1 MAGTRR
7 SARQA
12 GTESSPPSAKSTN
25 GTKRKAEESSPAT
38 ASKPKRGRSSKAAK
52 EQKTLE
58 ETMPTSNDT
67 EEQPDVEMSQ
77 PANESDAK
85 DDGNGEFK
93 RADGCWGWLDKASYE
108 TLKANGKG
116 EDGQETNMK
125 AGDSFKGKNKE
136 GESMDDPEKALKDSR
151 GGAGVNALDKVKA
164 DDGDSGKTGKVSI
177 PLLKSDV
184 TTLLIMT
191 QGDENKNEAQ
201 TTNGAQEP
209 AIEEDKEREKAQ
221 PSNVMEKGIIYFFTR
236 GRVDTE
242 HPEQV
247 QDLQRSFMVL
257 RPLPPGGK
265 LTDGVIQDVGNNR
278 LIAVPKKVWPKSG
291 KDKFMAFVEKAG
303 VSMETLKEEFFQG
316 STYTTQTVGTRH
328 TPDVTPIGEGV
339 YAITYTGSG
348 RTTNHLSYMLTIPQE
363 IGEVQK
369 DVGIAEKGSFVLS
382 AKNPNAK
389 QPSYAALPQSAEFPK
404 ELLDEFGSL
413 GWLPARPEHLNYVNA
428 QVLLIGE
435 DFNGEGTNKD
445 EKDESKETPV
455 EELEKLEHEDELRI
469 QHLKGD
475 DTVHLDLGISAKDY
489 PSVKTTW

>member
-108 TLKANGKG
+108 TPKANGKG
-116 EDGQETNMK
+116 ENGQETNMK

-164 DDGDSGKTGKVSI
+164 DDGDSGKTEKGN
-177 PLLKSDV
+177 
-184 TTLLIMT
+184 
-191 QGDENKNEAQ
+191 ENKDEAQ

-209 AIEEDKEREKAQ
+209 AIEEDEEREKAQ

-475 DTVHLDLGISAKDY
+475 DTVYLDLGISAKDY

>member
-38 ASKPKRGRSSKAAK
+38 ASKSKRGRPSKAAK

-58 ETMPTSNDT
+58 ETMPATDDT
-67 EEQPDVEMSQ
+67 EEQQDVEMSQ
-77 PANESDAK
+77 PANESDVK
-85 DDGNGEFK
+85 DDGNSEFK
-93 RADGCWGWLDKASYE
+93 RADGCWGWHDKANYE
-108 TLKANGKG
+108 APKANGQG
-116 EDGQETNMK
+116 EHGKEAIVN

-151 GGAGVNALDKVKA
+151 GGAGVNALDEVKA
-164 DDGDSGKTGKVSI
+164 DEGDSGKTDK
-177 PLLKSDV
+177 
-184 TTLLIMT
+184 
-191 QGDENKNEAQ
+191 GDDNKDAAQ
-201 TTNGAQEP
+201 ATNGAQES

-242 HPEQV
+242 HPQQV

-316 STYTTQTVGTRH
+316 STYSTQTVGTRH

-363 IGEVQK
+363 IGQVQE

-413 GWLPARPEHLNYVNA
+413 GWLPARPEHLNYANA

-435 DFNGEGTNKD
+435 DFNGEGTDKD

-475 DTVHLDLGISAKDY
+475 DTVYLDLGISAKDY

>member
-7 SARQA
+7 SARNA
-12 GTESSPPSAKSTN
+12 GTSSSPPSASSTN
-25 GTKRKAEESSPAT
+25 GTKRKADDASPAT
-38 ASKPKRGRSSKAAK
+38 ASKPKRGRPSKASK

-58 ETMPTSNDT
+58 ETMPAVDDST
-67 EEQPDVEMSQ
+67 EQQDVEMTETKPESG
-77 PANESDAK
+77 ANGEAEGDFKRPDGCTGWMDSGSYDSPKSNGNAK
-85 DDGNGEFK
+85 DGE
-93 RADGCWGWLDKASYE
+93 KASDI
-108 TLKANGKG
+108 G
-116 EDGQETNMK
+116 
-125 AGDSFKGKNKE
+125 GDEFKGKTKE
-136 GESMDDPEKALKDSR
+136 GEDKSDPEKSLKDSR
-151 GGAGVNALDKVKA
+151 GGAGLNALDKVQA
-164 DDGDSGKTGKVSI
+164 NEGDAGKTSKDDDD
-177 PLLKSDV
+177 KEETV
-184 TTLLIMT
+184 TANGNQEETKASNGE
-191 QGDENKNEAQ
+191 QEEAV
-201 TTNGAQEP
+201 ED
-209 AIEEDKEREKAQ
+209 DKERENAQ
-221 PSNVMEKGIIYFFTR
+221 PSNIMEKGIIYFFTR

-242 HPEQV
+242 HPEEV

-265 LTDGVIQDVGNNR
+265 LTDGAIQDVSNNR

-291 KDKFMAFVEKAG
+291 KDKFMSFVEKAG
-303 VSMETLKEEFFQG
+303 VSMETLREEFFQG
-316 STYTTQTVGTRH
+316 STYSTQTVGTRH

-382 AKNPNAK
+382 VKNPNAK
-389 QPSYAALPQSAEFPK
+389 QPSYAALPEKPDFPK
-404 ELLDEFGSL
+404 EITDEFGSL
-413 GWLPARPEHLNYVNA
+413 GWLPARPEHLNYAHA

-435 DFNGEGTNKD
+435 DFNGEGTQKD

-469 QHLKGD
+469 EHLKGD
-475 DTVHLDLGISAKDY
+475 DTVYLDLGISAKDY